1 MGGAGYNVESSYVPG
16 EYMPST
22 NIDLG
27 AVPIGG
33 ANAGGRN
40 YAHDAEYGIKS
51 SKAYMNNRA
60 ANKPGEYFGVIGG
73 VIGAAIAPVM
83 DVLRPSRKE
92 NTIGTLR
99 PYQNA
104 KSTAGG
110 QSYLFNPNDRMAPT
124 IRETTE
130 NSKFHLNINAN
141 QRGGAY
147 AVSEQQSIQNN
158 RQTTGDFYYAGGAS
172 AGERGREAR
181 PYDAEYRQR
190 NNDIK
195 SSTIDGRMVP
205 GNMSLMNGDINM
217 RQAGRDAMFKNNRP
231 VAPSMPYQSPS
242 VATMGELNGNS
253 GSGLYSNIQM
263 DRTSP
268 EIMSSLQGNPYALN
282 MVGGL

>member
-1 MGGAGYNVESSYVPG
+1 
-16 EYMPST
+16 
-22 NIDLG
+22 
-27 AVPIGG
+27 
-33 ANAGGRN
+33 
-40 YAHDAEYGIKS
+40 
-51 SKAYMNNRA
+51 MNNRA
-60 ANKPGEYFGVIGG
+60 ANKSDQYFGAIGG
-73 VIGAAIAPVM
+73 AIGAAIAPVM

-217 RQAGRDAMFKNNRP
+217 RQVSRDTMFKNNRP

-242 VATMGELNGNS
+242 VATMGELNGN
-253 GSGLYSNIQM
+253 SGLYSNIQM